1 MDLLRGHLKQVL
13 QELPGGLSVSFCNEM
28 RDSEL
33 GRAVDVDEE
42 KELALRCLHLGD
54 VDVKEPNW
62 IALEFPLPGLVAFL
76 VRQPGD
82 VTSLQAPMQC

>member
-42 KELALRCLHLGD
+42 KELALRCLPLGD